1 MNILKKNIEQESKN
15 SNRKSRFIYI
25 GSFLL
30 LVFGISIISLKQF
43 NIYFTEKQEEDK
55 IRNFIELQKNE
66 ISKNS
71 EPNTNSVSSSNENF
85 VAVLEIP
92 KINLKKGLYDITS
105 QKNNVNKNIEI
116 LSGSDYP
123 NIKNGNFILAGH
135 SGTGQYAYF
144 NNLVKLETDDYA
156 YVYYNG
162 IKYSYKLK
170 RFYEIEKTGS
180 ANLIKNKNTSSL
192 TLITCKINTNKQ
204 LVFVFDL
211 EKESVM

>member
-1 MNILKKNIEQESKN
+1 MNLIKKKEKIKRKN
-15 SNRKSRFIYI
+15 KSRVIYI

-30 LVFGISIISLKQF
+30 LVFGIGIISLKQF
-43 NIYFTEKQEEDK
+43 NIYFAKKQEEDK
-55 IRNFIELQKNE
+55 IKNFIKLQKNNVE
-66 ISKNS
+66 S
-71 EPNTNSVSSSNENF
+71 NTNNLSNNNEDF
-85 VAVLEIP
+85 IAILEIP

-105 QKNNVNKNIEI
+105 SKNNVNKNIEI
-116 LSGSDYP
+116 LNGSDYP

-170 RFYEIEKTGS
+170 RFYEVDKTGS
-180 ANLIKNKNTSSL
+180 ANLIKNKNASNL

-211 EKESVM
+211 DNESMI

>member
-1 MNILKKNIEQESKN
+1 MNLIKKKEKIKRKN
-15 SNRKSRFIYI
+15 KSRVIYI

-30 LVFGISIISLKQF
+30 LVFGIGIISLKQF
-43 NIYFTEKQEEDK
+43 NIYFAKKQEEDK
-55 IRNFIELQKNE
+55 IKNFIKLQKNNVE
-66 ISKNS
+66 S
-71 EPNTNSVSSSNENF
+71 NTNNLSNNNEDF
-85 VAVLEIP
+85 IAILEIP

-105 QKNNVNKNIEI
+105 SKNNVNKNIEI
-116 LSGSDYP
+116 LNGSDYP

-144 NNLVKLETDDYA
+144 NNLVKLEIDDYA

-170 RFYEIEKTGS
+170 RFYEVDKTGS
-180 ANLIKNKNTSSL
+180 ANLIKNKNASNL

-211 EKESVM
+211 DNESMI